1 MVKIIPT
8 GTKQLMLTEDNDV
21 ITITLNNP
29 QYKNALSE
37 ELTPY
42 LRKILKKIKKQNSH
56 KILVIKG
63 KGDSFCS
70 GGNIKKMNTDR
81 KIVKK
86 TKIEKIDDLY
96 HKQLEL
102 THLISSLEIPT
113 VAVITGPAAGAG
125 LSLALSCDIR
135 IGNNDA
141 FFLSNYSKIGLTGDY
156 GISWYLTNLLGAS
169 KAKELMFCN
178 YRIYADEAYK
188 MGILNFL
195 FKKKFENNLKNFLD
209 NLLSQ
214 SHYALKLIKKNIEFA
229 KNNNLRQT
237 LKLEA
242 KHLILS
248 SNSKEHKLAVSNFKK
263 K

>member
-1 MVKIIPT
+1 
-8 GTKQLMLTEDNDV
+8 
-21 ITITLNNP
+21 
-29 QYKNALSE
+29 
-37 ELTPY
+37 
-42 LRKILKKIKKQNSH
+42 
-56 KILVIKG
+56 
-63 KGDSFCS
+63 
-70 GGNIKKMNTDR
+70 
-81 KIVKK
+81 
-86 TKIEKIDDLY
+86 
-96 HKQLEL
+96 
-102 THLISSLEIPT
+102 
-113 VAVITGPAAGAG
+113 
-125 LSLALSCDIR
+125 
-135 IGNNDA
+135 
-141 FFLSNYSKIGLTGDY
+141 
-156 GISWYLTNLLGAS
+156 
-169 KAKELMFCN
+169 MFCN

-188 MGILNFL
+188 IGILNFL